1 MLRYIVLIVYL
12 AAVNI
17 YGFVLVR
24 SLRNAMLERNG
35 TAAKNGSCSLRGFWA
50 GRSPDTSPCSCCD
63 AARTTPC

>member
-24 SLRNAMLERNG
+24 SLRNAMLERSKSE
-35 TAAKNGSCSLRGFWA
+35 AK
-50 GRSPDTSPCSCCD
+50 RS
-63 AARTTPC
+63 

>member
-24 SLRNAMLERNG
+24 SLRNAMLERSG
-35 TAAKNGSCSLRGFWA
+35 TAA
-50 GRSPDTSPCSCCD
+50 GRSPGTSPCSCCD

>member
-35 TAAKNGSCSLRGFWA
+35 TAAKKCSLKR
-50 GRSPDTSPCSCCD
+50 
-63 AARTTPC
+63 